1 MYTFHALFSEN
12 NIKAMSKTFLQ
23 IFVASLSFGNLLRV
37 SEDGKSRTNWS
48 GVFCLHSI
56 DTYCAVT
63 FLDVEDLVIKRRD
76 EAHTLKELVFGI
88 QEAHPRSK
96 KTNT

>member
-23 IFVASLSFGNLLRV
+23 ISIASLSFDNLLRV
-37 SEDGKSRTNWS
+37 SEDGKRRTNWS

-56 DTYCAVT
+56 DNYCAVT
-63 FLDVEDLVIKRRD
+63 FLDVEDLVLKRRD
-76 EAHTLKELVFGI
+76 EAHTLKELVFDM
-88 QEAHPRSK
+88 EETHPRSK
-96 KTNT
+96 KNT